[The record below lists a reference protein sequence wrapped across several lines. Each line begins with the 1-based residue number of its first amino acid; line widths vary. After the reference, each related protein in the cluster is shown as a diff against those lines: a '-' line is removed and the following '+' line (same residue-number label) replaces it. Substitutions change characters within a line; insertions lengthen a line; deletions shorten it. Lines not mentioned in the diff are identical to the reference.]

1 MLSFALTVVF
11 TLLIVVGISLFTLL
25 SKMVSN
31 VVVSGIGLVLLLIT
45 TYFILGTTD
54 EEFDSI
60 NDEEE

>member
-1 MLSFALTVVF
+1 
-11 TLLIVVGISLFTLL
+11 
-25 SKMVSN
+25 MVSN
-31 VVVSGIGLVLLLIT
+31 VVVSGIGLVLLLVT